1 MLQIE
6 GARSR
11 AFSALMTIC
20 VQVPSNRRIAGRGQF
35 RSRIRGGFLPSH
47 FKALLNSFAPQQMS
61 GYENYSTTRKSHN
74 RQERGGH
81 SPEKK
86 MIRDTLANSLKEAL
100 KAKDVRRTSTVRLI
114 QTAIKDRDIAH
125 RGAGKDPVSDDE
137 IMQILMKMIKQRDES
152 AKIYAENDRPELAAQ
167 EREEIAIIKTFMPEQ
182 LSEEKV
188 RELCAAVI
196 NETGAQGLRDMGK
209 CISALK
215 ERYAG
220 QMDFGKASGVVK
232 DLLK

>member
-1 MLQIE
+1 
-6 GARSR
+6 
-11 AFSALMTIC
+11 
-20 VQVPSNRRIAGRGQF
+20 
-35 RSRIRGGFLPSH
+35 
-47 FKALLNSFAPQQMS
+47 
-61 GYENYSTTRKSHN
+61 
-74 RQERGGH
+74 
-81 SPEKK
+81 